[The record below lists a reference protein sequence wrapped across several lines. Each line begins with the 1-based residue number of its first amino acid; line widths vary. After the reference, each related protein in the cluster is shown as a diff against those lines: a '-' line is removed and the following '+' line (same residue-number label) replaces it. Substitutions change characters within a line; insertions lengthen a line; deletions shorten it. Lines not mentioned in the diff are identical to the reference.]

1 MKLLNW
7 DLAETVKLLNWELAE
22 TVKLIEWEFGWDCEI
37 EFGCDH
43 EID

>member
-37 EFGCDH
+37 EFGCDD